1 MNRWAGLAAAGL
13 LAACSPTPQPPAAT
27 QTPAPSGVSTPAAA
41 RLVVMSTSSD
51 QTKASVT
58 IAEQSGLVIASKTFD
73 AMPRPLIGNAGA
85 IMPRQVI
92 VAAGAAYY
100 SDPGGRI
107 HRFDVSA
114 TDTVVATFPITN
126 KQQELSFAVSPEGKQ
141 IMAIVMST
149 PPLHDPP
156 PTSLA
161 DPLYQEG
168 KPWTVE
174 TFLASAGGSATSIA
188 RRESA
193 ERVSITRLVGW
204 DSVGPVAVL
213 DALVG
218 AQNPPPSLTY
228 SGSALAH
235 LGMDGAHLDQIGGPS
250 CHPLDRSAGGVLCYQ
265 GAYPRT
271 YEVRTD
277 AGALLWQQDLPRDSL
292 NYNPALSPDGLRIVT
307 AGGAV
312 FSRGAQP
319 ASLARGIA
327 SNLAWPSQGWL
338 TSDLFAAGGAD
349 GKVVLVRVADI
360 QNPMSTGLDG
370 FFVGTL

>member
-1 MNRWAGLAAAGL
+1 VAGL
-13 LAACSPTPQPPAAT
+13 LAACSPSAQPSAGTPTAN
-27 QTPAPSGVSTPAAA
+27 PSSASTPAAA
-41 RLVVMSTSSD
+41 RLVVTSTSSE

-58 IAEQSGLVIASKTFD
+58 IAEQSGHIIASTTFD

-85 IMPRQVI
+85 VMPRQVI

-100 SDPGGRI
+100 CDPGGRV
-107 HRFDVSA
+107 HRFDASG

-126 KQQELSFAVSPEGKQ
+126 KQQELSFAVSPDGKQ
-141 IMAIVMST
+141 IMATVLST

-156 PTSLA
+156 PKSLA

-174 TFLASAGGSATSIA
+174 TFLANAGGSTTSIA
-188 RRESA
+188 RREGA
-193 ERVSITRLVGW
+193 EPVSDTRLVGW

-213 DALVG
+213 DALIG
-218 AQNPPPSLTY
+218 AQNPPPSLIY
-228 SGSALAH
+228 SGSALVH
-235 LGMDGAHLDQIGGPS
+235 IGQDGAHLDQIGGPS

-277 AGALLWQQDLPRDSL
+277 AGALVWQQDLPRDSFH
-292 NYNPALSPDGLRIVT
+292 YNPVLSPDGLRIVT
-307 AGGAV
+307 ADGAV
-312 FSRGAQP
+312 FSRDAQP
-319 ASLARGIA
+319 ASLARRMV
-327 SNLAWPSQGWL
+327 SSLAAPSQGWL

-349 GKVVLVRVADI
+349 GKIVLVHPGDL
-360 QNPMSTGLDG
+360 QNSISTGLEG